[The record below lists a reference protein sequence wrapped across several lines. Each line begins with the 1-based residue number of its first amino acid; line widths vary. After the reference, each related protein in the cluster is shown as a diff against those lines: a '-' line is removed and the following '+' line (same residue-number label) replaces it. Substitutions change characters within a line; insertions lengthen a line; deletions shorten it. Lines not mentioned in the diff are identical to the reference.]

1 MTSLYEALSNFNF
14 NRKLIMRSSRILV
27 VAAASAIVLSSAALA
42 ERAADTAEERIRS
55 DIAFLADDARM
66 GREAGSKGYDDAAKF
81 AVKRMKAVGLK
92 PASKSGWLQEVRLR
106 SAVRNADAAV
116 FTLIGDSDSVTLK
129 HLEDYLIGQ
138 NINRANFDA
147 SAALVYA
154 GYGVT
159 APEEGVDDY
168 AGLDVSGKLVV
179 IFGGA
184 PPALSSEKRAYYS
197 DSDVKQKNAAARGAI
212 GVISI
217 QTKDSVERR
226 PWERVISGVGR
237 AAMATI
243 GPDGE
248 AETAA
253 PSMVASA
260 YMSPVGAAKLFAG
273 EEMEFAALQA
283 AEAEGRGAP
292 TGFAFRKTARL
303 AGASILSDKM
313 SANVIG
319 VIEGSDP
326 TLKDEVVLLTAH
338 LDHIG
343 PLPSARPGED
353 AINNGALDN
362 ASGVAVMLEAAR
374 MFAQSGVRPRRTVA
388 FVALTAEEK
397 GLLGSDYLARHPA
410 YGGKRVVSN
419 VNLDMPIAIY
429 PFTDVIAFGAERS
442 TLGPIVAGAAKSMG
456 VALAPDPLP
465 EENLFIR
472 SDHYSFV
479 KEGAPSVFLVPG
491 WANGGEKAFS
501 DFLKNHYHKPSDDL
515 SLPIDYEALARFA
528 DLNYRISHALA
539 DAPAAPEWIAGD
551 FFGEMFAK

>member
-1 MTSLYEALSNFNF
+1 
-14 NRKLIMRSSRILV
+14 MRSSRILV
-27 VAAASAIVLSSAALA
+27 VAAASAVAFSSVALA
-42 ERAADTAEERIRS
+42 KGAAETAEARLRS
-55 DIAFLADDARM
+55 DIAYLADDARM
-66 GREAGSKGYDDAAKF
+66 GREAGSKGYDDASKY
-81 AVKRMKAVGLK
+81 AVKCMKAVGLK
-92 PASKSGWLQEVRLR
+92 PAGKNGWLQKVRLR

-116 FTLIGDSDSVTLK
+116 FSLADGDKSVTLT

-138 NINRANFDA
+138 NFNLANFDV
-147 SAALVYA
+147 SAPMVYA

-159 APEEGVDDY
+159 ALEESVDDY
-168 AGLDVSGKLVV
+168 AGLDVSGKIVV

-184 PPALSSEKRAYYS
+184 PSSLSSEKRAYYS
-197 DSDVKQKNAAARGAI
+197 DRDVKEKNAAARGAI

-217 QTKDSVERR
+217 QTKDSAERR
-226 PWERVISGVGR
+226 PWERMISGVGR

-243 GPDGE
+243 GPDGA

-253 PSMVASA
+253 PSIIAGAV
-260 YMSPVGAAKLFAG
+260 MSPAGAAKLFAG

-283 AEAEGRGAP
+283 AEAEGKGAP
-292 TGFAFRKTARL
+292 KGFALGKTVRL
-303 AGASILSDKM
+303 AGASTLSEKT

-319 VIEGSDP
+319 MIEGSDP
-326 TLKDEVVLLTAH
+326 VLKNEVVLLTAH

-343 PLPSARPGED
+343 LSPSAKPGED

-374 MFAQSGVRPRRTVA
+374 MFAQSGVRPKRTIA

-410 YGGKRVVSN
+410 YGGKRLVSN
-419 VNLDMPIAIY
+419 INLDMPIAIY

-442 TLGPIVAGAAKSMG
+442 TLGPIVEAAAKSMG
-456 VALAPDPLP
+456 VALASDPMP
-465 EENLFIR
+465 QENLFIR

-479 KEGAPSVFLVPG
+479 KEGAPAVFLVPG
-491 WANGGEKAFS
+491 WANGGEKAFG

-515 SLPIDYEALARFA
+515 SLPIDYDALARFA
-528 DLNYRISHALA
+528 DLNYRVSRALA
-539 DAPAAPEWIAGD
+539 DAPAAPSWVAGD
-551 FFGEMFAK
+551 FFGEIFAK